1 MDRDTVKTS
10 TRKHLTP
17 STKEFLCIFCGE
29 KIENSHYRLKLFN
42 KVKTSHCLLL
52 EKLMNITV
60 PTTHFTDHICRTCAR
75 KLSHV
80 ENKLNKLKGKF
91 LSTQQKLESS
101 HGKTSK
107 KRLLNQSEAG
117 SKNTLFPTEKI
128 SQDDSKRDDGLT
140 FETFLHKVGL
150 IFFSIFKV
158 GPY

>member
-1 MDRDTVKTS
+1 
-10 TRKHLTP
+10 
-17 STKEFLCIFCGE
+17 
-29 KIENSHYRLKLFN
+29 
-42 KVKTSHCLLL
+42 
-52 EKLMNITV
+52 MNITV
-60 PTTHFTDHICRTCAR
+60 PTTHFTDHICRACAR
-75 KLSHV
+75 KLSFV
-80 ENKLNKLKGKF
+80 ENKLNKLKDMF

-117 SKNTLFPTEKI
+117 SKKTLFPTEKI